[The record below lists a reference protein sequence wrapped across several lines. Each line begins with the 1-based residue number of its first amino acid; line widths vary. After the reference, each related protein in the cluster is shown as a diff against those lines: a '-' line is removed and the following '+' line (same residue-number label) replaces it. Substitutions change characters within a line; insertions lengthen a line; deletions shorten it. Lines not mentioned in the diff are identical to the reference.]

1 MTIKKAVRKHARTST
16 SRNAGP
22 IEGAPYRRALMSKR
36 IHGNKQ
42 KWRIARDM
50 LERYTGHSVGQFQP
64 HIILTNFHYYV
75 DRFMDILPDAVVT
88 KGSAFCA
95 ASSKKS
101 KITIVEF
108 GIGSAMGALIIELLS
123 VTEPKAVLYL
133 GMCGAVH
140 PSLNVGDFVLPIA
153 GIRGEGVSTH
163 FMPPQVPALPTFKIQ
178 KFVSQILVEKKLDY
192 RTGTVHSTG
201 LRFWEFDQ
209 NFINNLYEERVLA
222 VEMEAAA
229 LFITGFISKVNIGAL
244 LLVSDCPLK
253 KGGIKTKR
261 SAKKVFKQYADLH
274 ISLGIESMKEIKRRG
289 ETIRH
294 YRW

>member
-1 MTIKKAVRKHARTST
+1 M
-16 SRNAGP
+16 
-22 IEGAPYRRALMSKR
+22 
-36 IHGNKQ
+36 
-42 KWRIARDM
+42 
-50 LERYTGHSVGQFQP
+50 
-64 HIILTNFHYYV
+64 
-75 DRFMDILPDAVVT
+75 
-88 KGSAFCA
+88 
-95 ASSKKS
+95 
-101 KITIVEF
+101 
-108 GIGSAMGALIIELLS
+108 
-123 VTEPKAVLYL
+123 
-133 GMCGAVH
+133 
-140 PSLNVGDFVLPIA
+140 
-153 GIRGEGVSTH
+153 
-163 FMPPQVPALPTFKIQ
+163 
-178 KFVSQILVEKKLDY
+178 EKKLDY